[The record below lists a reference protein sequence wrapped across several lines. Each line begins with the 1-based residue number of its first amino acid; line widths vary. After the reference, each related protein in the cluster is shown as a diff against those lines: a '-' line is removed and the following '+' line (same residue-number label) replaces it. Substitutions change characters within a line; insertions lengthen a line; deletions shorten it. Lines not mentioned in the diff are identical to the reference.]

1 MWASMN
7 HESYVL
13 LVDAHTEGCSGDNNI
28 VPWSIGNP
36 FVLALCPLR
45 SAQACVIRCCA
56 NVHPSNDHGVY
67 HHGSGGMIMILVMTI
82 TMMVMVV
89 VVVVVTVVT
98 GDDGGSKM
106 FTVR

>member
-13 LVDAHTEGCSGDNNI
+13 LVDAHTEGCGGDNNI
-28 VPWSIGNP
+28 VPWSTGNP

-67 HHGSGGMIMILVMTI
+67 HHGSGGDDNDI
-82 TMMVMVV
+82 
-89 VVVVVTVVT
+89 
-98 GDDGGSKM
+98 GDDDNDDDDGGSGSSGDGGD
-106 FTVR
+106 R